1 MRITIPYALYYSPVL
16 PLACYAYVG
25 DFGGVHCIRG
35 AWCRGEGDG
44 MNIRTIHCGLLQL
57 QNYLGTE
64 MDKAPTVELA
74 RFYAQH
80 RAILN
85 EVNSLLVALLPFAK
99 QEKEGKP

>member
-1 MRITIPYALYYSPVL
+1 
-16 PLACYAYVG
+16 
-25 DFGGVHCIRG
+25 
-35 AWCRGEGDG
+35 